1 MSEILK
7 IKAIQEVVNGV
18 VVYTGWVEG
27 KKIRDVAKI
36 VHITREGEYIH
47 GYQRSE
53 LPKHIASI
61 TDYVESEKSTILAN
75 LVVGFDNTVTF
86 EPLFEGSE
94 FGHLVVPYD
103 PEKPSS
109 QLPGAIVDGQQRSGG
124 VKNSHH
130 DSYPLPVSIF
140 ISENEADYI
149 QQFLILNLGK
159 PLTSVQLN
167 ALALYD
173 EIYKPPALAEKAFP
187 LSMCE
192 ELGFRNTDSPLYGL
206 IKSNGNKDG
215 IIAESSITEFVNNVQ
230 RQILNVLDTVEPE
243 GNTIRVYQDL
253 DNEYRDMFVQ
263 VLKNFWQAVATV
275 FAKDWEIK
283 SRDMKRTY
291 ITHGTSIVGFS
302 YLCRHMLRV
311 FLKRP
316 MNEVSYDLF
325 DNFRKLPS
333 ADFFARELSLIRAK
347 CNFSGGHWELG
358 ILRTGQEDDQNN
370 ELEIKYTRR
379 WNDFQNTTSEKQLF
393 AANLMR
399 IYEISK
405 GFREEYPIYID

>member
-1 MSEILK
+1 MSEVLK
-7 IKAIQEVVNGV
+7 IKVIQEVVNGV
-18 VVYTGWVEG
+18 TVYTGWVEG
-27 KKIRDVAKI
+27 KKVRDVAKI

-53 LPKHIASI
+53 LPKHIESI
-61 TDYVESEKSTILAN
+61 TDYVESKNSTILAN
-75 LVVGFDNTVTF
+75 LVIGFDHTVKF
-86 EPLFEGSE
+86 EPIEEGSE
-94 FGHLVVPYD
+94 FGYLVVPYD

-109 QLPGAIVDGQQRSGG
+109 ELPGAIVDGQQRSGG

-130 DSYPLPVSIF
+130 ESYPLPVSIF

-192 ELGFRNTDSPLYGL
+192 ELGFRNPESPLFGL

-215 IIAESSITEFVNNVQ
+215 MIAESSITEFVTNVQ
-230 RQILNVLDTVEPE
+230 RQLLNTLNV
-243 GNTIRVYQDL
+243 RVYQDL
-253 DNEYRDMFVQ
+253 NEKTRKQFIQ
-263 VLKNFWQAVATV
+263 VLQNFWSAVATV
-275 FAKDWEIK
+275 FHEEWVKK
-283 SRDMKRTY
+283 SRDMKRSY

-302 YLCRHMLRV
+302 YLCRHMLRLFMTPSKNV
-311 FLKRP
+311 N
-316 MNEVSYDLF
+316 NESTL
-325 DNFRKLPS
+325 NSELPS
-333 ADFFARELSLIRAK
+333 PAFFIKELSLIK
-347 CNFSGGHWELG
+347 DQCHFSSEHWELG
-358 ILRTGQEDDQNN
+358 LLRTTQEDSNGKQ
-370 ELEIKYTRR
+370 LEIKYTRR

-393 AANLMR
+393 ATNLLR
-399 IYEISK
+399 IYEVSK
-405 GFREEYPIYID
+405 GWREDYDIYID

>member
-1 MSEILK
+1 MSEVLR
-7 IKAIQEVVNGV
+7 IKVIQEVVNGV
-18 VVYTGWVEG
+18 TVYTGWVEG
-27 KKIRDVAKI
+27 KKVRDVAKI

-53 LPKHIASI
+53 LPKHIESI
-61 TDYVESEKSTILAN
+61 TDYVESKNSTILAN
-75 LVVGFDNTVTF
+75 LVIGFDHSVKF
-86 EPLFEGSE
+86 EPIAEGSE

-103 PEKPSS
+103 PDKPSS
-109 QLPGAIVDGQQRSGG
+109 ELPGAIVDGQQRSGG

-130 DSYPLPVSIF
+130 ESYPLPVSIF
-140 ISENEADYI
+140 ISENESDYI

-173 EIYKPPALAEKAFP
+173 DIYKPPALAEKAFP

-192 ELGFRNTDSPLYGL
+192 ELGFRDLESPLYGL

-215 IIAESSITEFVNNVQ
+215 MIAESSITEFVTNVQ
-230 RQILNVLDTVEPE
+230 RQILN
-243 GNTIRVYQDL
+243 TIGVRVYQEL
-253 DNEYRDMFVQ
+253 EEPSREKFIQ
-263 VLKNFWQAVATV
+263 VLKNFWVAVSTV
-275 FAKDWEIK
+275 FHEDWAKK

-311 FLKRP
+311 FMTPSKNVS
-316 MNEVSYDLF
+316 NESILTSE
-325 DNFRKLPS
+325 LPS
-333 ADFFARELSLIRAK
+333 PTFFIKELSLIK
-347 CNFSGGHWELG
+347 DQCHFSREHWELG
-358 ILRTGQEDDQNN
+358 LLRTNQEGSNGEQ
-370 ELEIKYTRR
+370 LEIKYTRR

-393 AANLMR
+393 ATNILR
-399 IYEISK
+399 LYEIQK
-405 GFREEYPIYID
+405 GWRNDYPIYID

>member
-1 MSEILK
+1 MSEVLR
-7 IKAIQEVVNGV
+7 IKVIQEVVNGV
-18 VVYTGWVEG
+18 TVYTGWVEG
-27 KKIRDVAKI
+27 KKVRDVAKI

-53 LPKHIASI
+53 LPKHIESI
-61 TDYVESEKSTILAN
+61 TDYVESKSSIILAN
-75 LVVGFDNTVTF
+75 LVIGFDHSVKF
-86 EPLFEGSE
+86 EPIVEGSE

-103 PEKPSS
+103 PDKPSS
-109 QLPGAIVDGQQRSGG
+109 ELPGAIVDGQQRSGG

-130 DSYPLPVSIF
+130 ESYPLPVSVF
-140 ISENEADYI
+140 ISENESDYI

-173 EIYKPPALAEKAFP
+173 DIYKPPALAEKAFP

-192 ELGFRNTDSPLYGL
+192 ELGFRNLESPLYGL

-215 IIAESSITEFVNNVQ
+215 MIAESSITEFVTNVQ
-230 RQILNVLDTVEPE
+230 RQVL
-243 GNTIRVYQDL
+243 NTIGVRVYQDL
-253 DNEYRDMFVQ
+253 DEPSREKFIQ
-263 VLKNFWQAVATV
+263 VLKNFWVAVSSV
-275 FAKDWEIK
+275 FHEDWAKK

-311 FLKRP
+311 FMTPSKNVS
-316 MNEVSYDLF
+316 NESILTTE
-325 DNFRKLPS
+325 LPS
-333 ADFFARELSLIRAK
+333 PAFFIKELSLIK
-347 CNFSGGHWELG
+347 EQCHFSSEHWELG
-358 ILRTGQEDDQNN
+358 LLRTNQEGSNGEQ
-370 ELEIKYTRR
+370 LEIKYTRR

-393 AANLMR
+393 ATNILR
-399 IYEISK
+399 IYEVSK
-405 GFREEYPIYID
+405 GWREDYNIYID